1 MVANKR
7 ITTAHKAW
15 EGFDVAAMWV
25 ELDQLE
31 ASAKAAR
38 AAKAAKVAETA
49 AAVED
54 ANAASSASAA
64 EPEKIPA
71 AAADAAAVQK
81 EEEDTVFAKP
91 GVGDASAPDG
101 DLGSAFEAP
110 DIAAKLSDQDRPRLS
125 EGGRQMSMQ
134 YSQMRPLM
142 SSRSIRRM
150 PSISQRNSLVAIGSG
165 CVPVEDL
172 PHLQTDVDVEV
183 IEEGDEAMH

>member
-1 MVANKR
+1 LLRSVMVANKS
-7 ITTAHKAW
+7 INTAHKAW

-49 AAVED
+49 AAVEA
-54 ANAASSASAA
+54 ANAAASSAAVEAA
-64 EPEKIPA
+64 
-71 AAADAAAVQK
+71 QK

-91 GVGDASAPDG
+91 GVGDAADA
-101 DLGSAFEAP
+101 DLGSAFAAP
-110 DIAAKLSDQDRPRLS
+110 DIAAKISDQDRPRFSS

-134 YSQMRPLM
+134 YSQQMRPLM
-142 SSRSIRRM
+142 TSSSIRRM

-172 PHLQTDVDVEV
+172 QHLQTDVDVEV

>member
-1 MVANKR
+1 MVANKS
-7 ITTAHKAW
+7 INTAHKAW
-15 EGFDVAAMWV
+15 EGFDVAAMWI

-49 AAVED
+49 AAVE
-54 ANAASSASAA
+54 AATKAGTSA
-64 EPEKIPA
+64 EPEAIPA
-71 AAADAAAVQK
+71 AAAEAAAVQK

-91 GVGDASAPDG
+91 GVGAASDG
-101 DLGSAFEAP
+101 DLGSAFAAP
-110 DIAAKLSDQDRPRLS
+110 DIAAKISDQDRPRLS
-125 EGGRQMSMQ
+125 DGRQMSMQ

-142 SSRSIRRM
+142 SSRSMRRM

-172 PHLQTDVDVEV
+172 QHLQTDVDVEV
-183 IEEGDEAMH
+183 IEEGDEAIH